1 MNIESYKCSRFAGLK
16 DIELNFTE
24 GLNVILGPNE
34 AGKSSIVDG
43 IHSTL
48 FRDTKLRKN
57 NKRDLDFTFRF
68 MPKPS
73 GDFIDGKLVLNT
85 AKGRYELA
93 KEWGS
98 SENISLETPTGNILK
113 NNNDINEKLRELLNF
128 GESTYS
134 NIVFAKQRELK
145 ETLDNIIKNKDI
157 VQEVNDLLRMTLM
170 ELDGIS
176 IDKIEENINEEI
188 EKLFKRWDKDKNYP
202 ENNRGVN
209 NPYKVGL
216 GQIVKAY
223 YEKEEFRLLMEEA
236 NRTEKEFE
244 AISNKLKERKDDKAI
259 CDVEKTVLEAI
270 EEDINKMEVLN
281 IKIAS
286 LKKDLE
292 ELRTINTEWPQ
303 TEQMLVFTD
312 EKLAALSKDRIKLN
326 EEKDKLIKLDQK
338 RELEKT
344 LEKLTTIKEDIRTI
358 EGEIQYI
365 VKITDEDLKEL
376 ERLQKEILT
385 CETSMAAGK
394 IIGKLVKAGKS
405 VNITR
410 DFEEKE
416 VLALNEEFTANGLV
430 KIEYEDDF
438 EIEIKTGQIDF
449 EELKKTYNNLTK
461 EYKEKLD
468 SLNIKDIESAK
479 LNLEDIKRKEN
490 QVNFKRNEIK
500 ILLGDNKEED
510 LIEKIEEL
518 KDVDSSLNLKDIE
531 GSLEELNQDQVKLQS
546 DKNTLGDKLEL
557 WKSKYNSLDDL
568 LDTMLEKRGQV
579 KEKEEEFSK
588 LKPLPEEFES
598 PEEFKARLSLLK
610 EKSLKYQGELDSL
623 IEEYHEAKMNLP
635 EDSFEEYKKAYILAE
650 EDYERYLNRGDKLL
664 LIQQVFQKT
673 KEKMD
678 KNPVEALERE
688 FVRLLGNITAGKY
701 AEGEIDEEFNL
712 IVGNDDLQLP
722 IELLSAG
729 TYDSVS
735 LALRFSLLKHIFQNK
750 GYVILDDCLVD
761 LDPFRKEEAVRM
773 IKEFSEDYQIIFT
786 TCDPETAKMLG
797 GKLIS
802 L

>member
-85 AKGRYELA
+85 VKGRYELA

-259 CDVEKTVLEAI
+259 CDAEKTVLEAI

-292 ELRTINTEWPQ
+292 ELKTINTEWPQ
-303 TEQMLVFTD
+303 TEQMLVFID
-312 EKLAALSKDRIKLN
+312 EKLAVLSKDRIKLN
-326 EEKDKLIKLDQK
+326 EEKDKLIKLEQK

-344 LEKLTTIKEDIRTI
+344 IEKLTTIKKDIRTI
-358 EGEIQYI
+358 EEEIQNI

-376 ERLQKEILT
+376 EKLQKEILT

-430 KIEYEDDF
+430 RIEYEDDF

-490 QVNFKRNEIK
+490 QVNLKRNEIK
-500 ILLGDNKEED
+500 ILLGENMEED

-518 KDVDSSLNLKDIE
+518 KDIDSSLNLKDIE

-546 DKNTLGDKLEL
+546 DKNTLGAKLEL
-557 WKSKYNSLDDL
+557 WKGKYDSLDDL

-598 PEEFKARLSLLK
+598 PEEFKARLTLLK
-610 EKSLKYQGELDSL
+610 EKSLNYQGELDSL

-701 AEGEIDEEFNL
+701 AEGKIDEEFNL

-802 L
+802 I